1 MTDDTLLLLC
11 VVLACLALAY
21 VLTCAFL
28 YVLLGGPL
36 GLLKAQATA
45 REQDIRAKP
54 VGMLSAQELNE
65 RWEKWHS

>member
-1 MTDDTLLLLC
+1 MSDDTLLLLC

-45 REQDIRAKP
+45 REQA
-54 VGMLSAQELNE
+54 
-65 RWEKWHS
+65 

>member
-1 MTDDTLLLLC
+1 MMLLLGLI
-11 VVLACLALAY
+11 LLCLALAY

-36 GLLKAQATA
+36 GMLKAQATA
-45 REQDIRAKP
+45 QEGAARDKP

-65 RWEKWHS
+65 RWGEAKP